1 MSLLINTNQ
10 KFEADMSEK
19 RKIASKVFK
28 DFTVVSS
35 VNKNLL
41 EFYSSYPTSMV
52 DDDMMTRWA
61 MYANTPM
68 EAEVKAQL
76 YPQLEA
82 KLKGLS
88 QKEAV
93 ERILNWV
100 QTGFEYEYDN
110 KVWGHDRAFFAEETL
125 FYPYCDCEDRS
136 ILLTR
141 LVRDLLHLKC
151 ILVYYPGHLASAVE
165 LTGTDAKGDC
175 IMLDGHKYI
184 IADGTYINAP
194 LGRTMPRMDNST
206 AKVILLE

>member
-1 MSLLINTNQ
+1 
-10 KFEADMSEK
+10 
-19 RKIASKVFK
+19 
-28 DFTVVSS
+28 
-35 VNKNLL
+35 
-41 EFYSSYPTSMV
+41 
-52 DDDMMTRWA
+52 
-61 MYANTPM
+61 MYANTPV

-82 KLKGLS
+82 QLKGLS

-141 LVRDLLHLKC
+141 LVRDLLHL
-151 ILVYYPGHLASAVE
+151 
-165 LTGTDAKGDC
+165 
-175 IMLDGHKYI
+175 
-184 IADGTYINAP
+184 
-194 LGRTMPRMDNST
+194 
-206 AKVILLE
+206 